1 MTKRQHTM
9 IAMLVRV
16 SFPKESVLEF
26 EHIAISPSTSIINN
40 NKKNH
45 IKMTNE

>member
-1 MTKRQHTM
+1 MTKRQRTM
-9 IAMLVRV
+9 IDMLVRV

-40 NKKNH
+40 NKK
-45 IKMTNE
+45 ITLK